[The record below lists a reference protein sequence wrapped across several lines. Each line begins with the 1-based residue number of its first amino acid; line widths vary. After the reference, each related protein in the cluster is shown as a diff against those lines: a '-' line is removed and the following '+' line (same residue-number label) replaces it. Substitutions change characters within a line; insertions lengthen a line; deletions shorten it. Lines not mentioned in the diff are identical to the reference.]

1 MADINKTIQI
11 SYRAEVQNL
20 VNGLKRVGNV
30 SEKEAQKLVNDLD
43 KAYKKASRDAER
55 SARKQERALEKVGKA
70 GSKAGSSIT
79 TSFSAMSAGV
89 AAAGVAV
96 MAFTQHIADM
106 SNQLV
111 DASTKTG
118 VNVDTLNGL
127 RLAAEGSGLAFEE
140 LEMGLVKL
148 PQLMNDAANG
158 SKTAQRAFDQLG
170 VATTK
175 TVDGF
180 QQLRSADEVLKDI
193 FHSLQD
199 VESAEEKAAL
209 AAEIFGVQAGPK
221 FIQSGAIDNLEA
233 FVTLAEEFG
242 VSTGPNM
249 TNAMAGFQR
258 ATATATNV
266 IKGELIRLI
275 ETFTGGAGSTGLVD
289 AILFVTEKIVAMGS
303 ITRDIFKFSVSLNNT
318 ALLSANVLIQKLT
331 GSSEDAARASQA
343 FNESLKESQLRIEN
357 FGYIVSNARHDAKTF
372 REEMEKTMSA
382 PAGPGGAGG
391 AGGAVTP
398 PLTPPLTPPVTPPAA
413 IKKEVDEL
421 AQSEKM
427 LSNVMRDIL
436 RTIEAQTDARIDSLD
451 GEEQI
456 LAIRDREIESLIKQ
470 KIELNET
477 LGAEIK
483 RLKTL
488 ELTAEQQEKL
498 GKLEEAFASRSG
510 QLQEEQTRAREE
522 AEQKIFEMRMEHE
535 DELQQKKE
543 ENDQKTL
550 QMLDEEMRRREQ
562 ATNVMF
568 SQIGAGFEVVAQIVE
583 ATGKK
588 DREAQL
594 MAFNIRKAAAITDAV
609 IKTAQNVLAV
619 APLGPVAI
627 GAMTA
632 LGAAQ
637 IALISSQQPKFHMGG
652 MIGQAPDEQSVV
664 VKSGEAVLDTKTVNR
679 IGGEEGVR
687 ALQNGQSMSPQIVV
701 MNPFKHYDRFM
712 ADRQRSGITT
722 RSSRRSY

>member
-43 KAYKKASRDAER
+43 KAYKKASREAER

-331 GSSEDAARASQA
+331 GSSEDAERASQA

-382 PAGPGGAGG
+382 PAPTVGTGAPSRTATTTTGTATTRG
-391 AGGAVTP
+391 SS
-398 PLTPPLTPPVTPPAA
+398 LAA
-413 IKKEVDEL
+413 TKKEVDEL

-588 DREAQL
+588 DREAQI

>member
-55 SARKQERALEKVGKA
+55 SARKQQRALEKVGKA

-331 GSSEDAARASQA
+331 GSSEDAERASQA

-382 PAGPGGAGG
+382 PAPTVGTGAPAG
-391 AGGAVTP
+391 AAPRRAGT
-398 PLTPPLTPPVTPPAA
+398 AA
-413 IKKEVDEL
+413 PRRGSSLAATKKEVDEL

-522 AEQKIFEMRMEHE
+522 AEQKIFEMRMEQE
-535 DELQQKKE
+535 DELQKKKE

-588 DREAQL
+588 DREAQI